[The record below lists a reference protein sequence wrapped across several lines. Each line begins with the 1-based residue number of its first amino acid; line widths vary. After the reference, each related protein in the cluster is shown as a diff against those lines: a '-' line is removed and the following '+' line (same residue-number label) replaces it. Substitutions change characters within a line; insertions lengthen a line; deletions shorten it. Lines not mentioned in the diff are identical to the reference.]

1 MDPLS
6 RLPPECLQL
15 ILHTLAQQ
23 GNFATLAALLQSN
36 NRTLLD
42 QASLASPPPILSL
55 AFGISPHDAQR
66 PVPLDYIAYVRHLD
80 LDPLDKKR
88 DRSRLRIE
96 PKGPEGTEYLRSE
109 DFKTFCQL
117 DRLFP
122 DFVQWY
128 GEDLLKLLFSRA
140 VKRETTWTIAI
151 PILGQLQ

>member
-1 MDPLS
+1 
-6 RLPPECLQL
+6 
-15 ILHTLAQQ
+15 
-23 GNFATLAALLQSN
+23 
-36 NRTLLD
+36 
-42 QASLASPPPILSL
+42 
-55 AFGISPHDAQR
+55 R
-66 PVPLDYIAYVRHLD
+66 PAPLDYIAYVRHLD

-128 GEDLLKLLFSRA
+128 EEDLLKLLFSRA